1 MLSLNKAFSKVLVM
15 TCKELPLPTVILS
28 GEEGAWE
35 TLSGI
40 ILERMMPQ
48 LDASN
53 IFISPPPSLPLP
65 IDAQMVPFHDIWM
78 RTKPYPE
85 RFPQLA
91 YVIGGQGE
99 MILGTRWVSVPTG
112 QGIFVPADIPHA
124 PHAMRNGQIKES
136 DWLRI
141 LVYPFG
147 VIVHRCRLTLS
158 AHEKSVRYFIPN
170 QTLSDLFAAWRQ
182 GIQNQPD
189 NWRRHKSL
197 LGAFLYLLAEAT
209 PVPINPMELLPENF
223 KALPTVLQKAV
234 TALHSGFNRPFR
246 LSALTERCFVSPSH
260 LCHLFREHLGTTPL
274 GYLTHLRLTLARQL
288 LEQVGLSVGDVAML
302 VGYQDWRH
310 FHRLFVRHFGISP
323 GAVRSKQAKFPH
335 RVFKPL
341 V

>member
-1 MLSLNKAFSKVLVM
+1 MNKAFSKVLVM
-15 TCKELPLPTVILS
+15 TCKRIPLPTILLS

-35 TLSGI
+35 TLRGI
-40 ILERMMPQ
+40 ILERIVPQ
-48 LDASN
+48 LDALG
-53 IFISPPPSLPLP
+53 IAVFQPPPSPLP
-65 IDAQMVPFHDIWM
+65 SDVQMVPFHDIWV

-91 YVIGGQGE
+91 YVIAGHGE
-99 MILGTRWVSVPTG
+99 MILGDRWFTLLAG
-112 QGIFVPADIPHA
+112 QGIFVPAGTPHA
-124 PHAMRNGQIKES
+124 PHAMRNGHIVES

-147 VIVHRCRLTLS
+147 IIVHRCRLTPS
-158 AHEKSVRYFIPN
+158 AHEKSVRHFIPN
-170 QTLSDLFAAWRQ
+170 PTLSDLFAAWKQ
-182 GIQNQPD
+182 GIQQQPS

-197 LGAFLYLLAEAT
+197 LGAFLCLLAEAT
-209 PVPINPMELLPENF
+209 PVPINPMDLLPENF
-223 KALPTVLQKAV
+223 EVLPNVLRKAL
-234 TALHSGFNRPFR
+234 TALHSSFNQPFR
-246 LSALTERCFVSPSH
+246 LSALAERCFISSSH

-288 LEQVGLSVGDVAML
+288 LEQVGLSVGDVAIL

-310 FHRLFVRHFGISP
+310 FHRLFVRHFGVSP

-335 RVFKPL
+335 RVFKPF